1 MSEIKLGK
9 VIVYG
14 LGAMGRPMARN
25 LHDHGLLLG
34 VKNRTEGKTQAISN
48 ELNLAEFED
57 DEDMFNQADCVLTCV
72 SADDDLKAVV
82 HDFIN
87 WLQPGSVVIDC
98 STVSPNTA
106 RTLADDLASK
116 GISFIDAPVSGGVE
130 GAKKGSLSIM
140 VGAEREQYKRA
151 SEVFAAIGS
160 QITHMGRVGQ
170 GQATKAVNQVLVAG
184 VAQAVCSSL
193 AMAEQCNLDMKK
205 AIEVLSAGA
214 AGNWFL
220 DNRGHTMVKNEFNVG
235 FKLNLL
241 HKDLKICQSTLAELG
256 ASMPLVESSI
266 DEYAA
271 LMAMDYG
278 DEDISAL
285 IRLKRTLFLD
295 SKNKTTRGNSDE

>member
-1 MSEIKLGK
+1 MMSEVKLSK
-9 VIVYG
+9 VVVYG

-34 VKNRTEGKTQAISN
+34 VKNRTEGKTMAMMN
-48 ELNLAEFED
+48 ELSLAEFED
-57 DEDMFNQADCVLTCV
+57 DEDLFSHADCVLTCV

-87 WLQPGSVVIDC
+87 YLQPGSVVIDC

-106 RTLADDLASK
+106 RSLSDDLASK
-116 GISFIDAPVSGGVE
+116 GIAFMDAPVSGGVE

-140 VGAEREQYKRA
+140 VGADREQYKRA

-170 GQATKAVNQVLVAG
+170 GQATKAVNQVMVAG
-184 VAQAVCSSL
+184 VAQAVCSAL
-193 AMAEQCNLDMKK
+193 ALAENCNLDLKK

-220 DNRGHTMVKNEFNVG
+220 DNRGQTMVNNEFNVG
-235 FKLNLL
+235 FKLSLL
-241 HKDLKICQSTLAELG
+241 HKDLKICQSTVEELG
-256 ASMPLVESSI
+256 AQMPLIDDSI
-266 DEYAA
+266 DDYAK
-271 LMAMDYG
+271 LMSMDHG

-285 IRLKRTLFLD
+285 IRLKRQLFN
-295 SKNKTTRGNSDE
+295 SNKGNSDE

>member
-1 MSEIKLGK
+1 MSEIKLSK
-9 VIVYG
+9 VVVYG

-34 VKNRTEGKTQAISN
+34 VKNRTEGKSLAMMN
-48 ELNLAEFED
+48 ELNLEEFED
-57 DEDMFNQADCVLTCV
+57 DEDLFSQADCVLTCV
-72 SADDDLKAVV
+72 SADDDLRAVV
-82 HDFIN
+82 ASFIDH
-87 WLQPGSVVIDC
+87 LSPGSVVIDC

-106 RTLADDLASK
+106 RSVADDLASS

-151 SEVFAAIGS
+151 SNVFAAIGS

-170 GQATKAVNQVLVAG
+170 GQATKAVNQVMVAG
-184 VAQAVCSSL
+184 VAQAVCSAL
-193 AMAEQCNLDMKK
+193 AMAEKCNLDLKK

-220 DNRGHTMVKNEFNVG
+220 DNRGSTMVKDEFNIG

-241 HKDLKICQSTLAELG
+241 HKDLNICQATVEELG
-256 ASMPLVESSI
+256 GSLPVIDDSI
-266 DEYAA
+266 ADYAQ
-271 LMAMDYG
+271 LMAQNHG

-285 IRLKRTLFLD
+285 IRLKRELLNPEVENND
-295 SKNKTTRGNSDE
+295 D